1 MKKLKHHSIYQE
13 LHSAIVSGKYQE
25 GHRLPSEAQLVE
37 QFSTSRPTVARALRE
52 LQYQGLIERRA
63 GSGSYVRKNDA
74 ARVDLFGLL
83 IPGLGETEIF
93 EPLCREMSRFSEA
106 SRHALLWGDTTG
118 EGLAKEEQ
126 AAQLCQMHIAHKV
139 SGIFFA
145 PLEFTPNKKAVN
157 RKIVED
163 LQKASLPIVLLDR
176 CIYDYPQRSP
186 FDLVGI
192 DNCRAGYVITEH
204 LLKLGCLRIAF
215 LARPGSAPTVDAR
228 IAGYRNALF
237 TYNTPVQRNWI
248 CWGDPADAEFVK
260 SVIKKTNAEA
270 FVCANDETAAHLMHT
285 LDEQGARIPQD
296 FRIVGFDD
304 VKYAKLLRVPLT
316 TIHQPCRRLGEVAVK
331 TMLDRIENPRLPTR
345 DILLDFHLVVRESC
359 GVNLKKKP

>member
-13 LHSAIVSGKYQE
+13 LHSAIVSGKYGE
-25 GHRLPSEAQLVE
+25 GHRLPSESQLVE

-63 GSGSYVRKNDA
+63 GSGSYVRKNDV

-93 EPLCREMSRFSEA
+93 EPICREMSRFSEA

-118 EGLAKEEQ
+118 EGKAKEEQ
-126 AAQLCQMHIAHKV
+126 AEQLCQLHIARQV
-139 SGIFFA
+139 SGVFFA
-145 PLEFTPNKKAVN
+145 PLEFTPNKRAVN
-157 RKIVED
+157 QKIVND
-163 LQKASLPIVLLDR
+163 LQKANLPIVLLDR

-204 LLKLGCLRIAF
+204 LLQLGCTRIAF
-215 LARPGSAPTVDAR
+215 VGRPDSAPTIDSR
-228 IAGYRNALF
+228 IAGYQNALF
-237 TYNTPVQRNWI
+237 QYGIVPRKDWL
-248 CWGDPADAEFVK
+248 CLGDPADAGFVK
-260 SVIKKTNAEA
+260 TVIKKSDAEA

-316 TIHQPCRRLGEVAVK
+316 TIHQPCRRIGEVAVK
-331 TMLDRIENPRLPTR
+331 TMIDRIENPQLPTR
-345 DILLDFHLVVRESC
+345 DVLLDFQLVVRESC
-359 GVNLKKKP
+359 GANLKKKN